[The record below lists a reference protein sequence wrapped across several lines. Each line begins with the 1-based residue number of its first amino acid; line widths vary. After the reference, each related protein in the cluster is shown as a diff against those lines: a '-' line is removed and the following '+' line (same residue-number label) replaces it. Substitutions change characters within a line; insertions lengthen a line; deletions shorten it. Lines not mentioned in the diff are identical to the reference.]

1 MPFEDIQQQTDAI
14 GGLAGMPQA
23 QGMEGAGGAGG
34 VQGMGG
40 PGVDTPQ
47 EQQAVQLL
55 MQGAQMLRQAAQVDP
70 SIRPIIDKLLPD
82 AFLQI
87 TQHYGFAEEGK
98 MALKQAQMQ
107 QGRARASAVGG
118 MGPTQGPPT
127 GPPTGPPGPRQPGP
141 QDITY

>member
-23 QGMEGAGGAGG
+23 QGLEGAGGAGGAGG

-118 MGPTQGPPT
+118 MGPTQGPPSPPA
-127 GPPTGPPGPRQPGP
+127 GPTAGP